1 MSSNEESSK
10 LKYSLD
16 IFLLKSFTEKSTA
29 RLAED
34 ARYPEDVMGQF
45 INFKISS
52 VDYTLLAYNLKLSII
67 KSFEGDP
74 EKFYPQ
80 FYMACSSTENLY
92 KNLSGNYSLLLSFE
106 VANHVLA
113 QLTGATIQE
122 YVVTY
127 DIDKA
132 KKFSEKD
139 LSSES
144 YLGGYVFGTF

>member
-1 MSSNEESSK
+1 MSSNEEFSK

-52 VDYTLLAYNLKLSII
+52 IDYTFLAYNLKLPII

-113 QLTGATIQE
+113 QLTGTTIQE
-122 YVVTY
+122 DVVTY

-132 KKFSEKD
+132 KKF
-139 LSSES
+139 
-144 YLGGYVFGTF
+144 